1 MPKRASLANM
11 GDHGRMTR
19 LALSFIVSVV
29 VLSGCALFRNI
40 GESGAQST
48 DRASP
53 PIDPAASASPGTS
66 SERTYGP
73 DLPAASAAA
82 SAARSAVPA
91 RPTTT
96 ADRSHPMETGVL
108 TGSLGFDSAEAGCPY
123 LETADGTR
131 FQVVY
136 PAGWQIDRATGQL
149 VGPDGTRSQLGTT
162 VSIRGSVRT
171 DMASI
176 CQVGPIFL
184 ASEVISAGG

>member
-1 MPKRASLANM
+1 M

-19 LALSFIVSVV
+19 LALTFIVSVV

-40 GESGAQST
+40 GESGGQST
-48 DRASP
+48 DMASSP
-53 PIDPAASASPGTS
+53 SDQPAASASPGTS
-66 SERTYGP
+66 SERTDGP
-73 DLPAASAAA
+73 DLPAASVAGSAAPSSVPDRPA
-82 SAARSAVPA
+82 PTAARSDPV
-91 RPTTT
+91 
-96 ADRSHPMETGVL
+96 ETGVL
-108 TGSLGFDSAEAGCPY
+108 TGSLGFDSAEGGCPY